1 MSGRRYE
8 RKRVVKNDKTLETGR
23 MEFSF
28 TIKQKILTRLWRMEK
43 SSVCF

>member
-1 MSGRRYE
+1 MSGIMYE
-8 RKRVVKNDKTLETGR
+8 RKPVVKNDKTLETGR

-28 TIKQKILTRLWRMEK
+28 IMKQKILTRLYRMVK